1 MNWKCDKCGSSNIKD
16 NSGYYDSMHELYCI
30 DCGNSEE
37 KPKKP
42 NINTQRT
49 SYKRCEKKEIYE
61 KFNKKQKMLK
71 LWRNRRKN

>member
-1 MNWKCDKCGSSNIKD
+1 MKGGMQTSKTN
-16 NSGYYDSMHELYCI
+16 ELYCK
-30 DCGNSEE
+30 CG
-37 KPKKP
+37 KP